1 MKFFLQKKNK
11 LYLLMIVMTGVVT
24 SLLCYAVHG
33 HALSYSY
40 FSLYPEII
48 TVMFSLHIILF
59 SFINMAFLSKKERV
73 YLLPF
78 ALGFFFS
85 ALFLFF
91 ALFIYYRYIDASGIV
106 TSSIATSYF
115 IRSFLLSLFFLQGL
129 LLYSVHQKPIAGFVQ
144 KAVFA
149 FQIVSGI
156 SFTVAFVFSF
166 LGSHAFLNIIKYNFY
181 DSWVVFFLTGMWA
194 VNLILTAYLSRLKN
208 PFWTAIF
215 ITMAVYL
222 ISLVIMYAS
231 RTFEQRNWYAARVF
245 EIIGT
250 LSVLHLLL
258 HDVFNRYKQSEKD
271 RDLSRFYSE
280 RDGMT
285 MLFNR
290 KCYHNKMSE
299 FLSQNVGSEV
309 SVLVG
314 DIDFFKRVNDTWG
327 HLQGD
332 KVIIRISRMIVES
345 IRSGDI
351 PGRIGGEEFSI
362 FLPFTSEATAFNIA
376 ERIRQKVENGDSLTT
391 EGDFPAKLTISFGL
405 YHEIISSQSSAD
417 TCIDCADKALYAA
430 KNSGRNRTAVFRG

>member
-1 MKFFLQKKNK
+1 MKIITQKKSVFC
-11 LYLLMIVMTGVVT
+11 LVIIITTGVIA
-24 SLLCYAVHG
+24 SLLCYIIHG
-33 HALSYSY
+33 HARSYSY

-59 SFINMAFLSKKERV
+59 SFTNMAFFSKKERV
-73 YLLPF
+73 YILSF

-85 ALFLFF
+85 AMLLFF
-91 ALFIYYRYIDASGIV
+91 ALFMYYRYIDVNGVV

-129 LLYSVHQKPIAGFVQ
+129 ILYSVHQKTIAGFLW
-144 KAVFA
+144 KAVIS

-156 SFTVAFVFSF
+156 SFTIAFIFSF
-166 LGSHAFLNIIKYNFY
+166 LGKNTFLDVIKYDFY
-181 DSWVVFFLTGMWA
+181 DSWVVYFLIGMWTA
-194 VNLILTAYLSRLKN
+194 NLILTLYISHLKN

-222 ISLVIMYAS
+222 ISLVIMYSS
-231 RTFEQRNWYAARVF
+231 RSFEQSNWYAARVF

-250 LSVLHLLL
+250 LSVLHILL

-271 RDLSRFYSE
+271 RDLSLFYSE

-285 MLFNR
+285 MLYNR
-290 KCYHNKMSE
+290 KCYHNKMSD

-345 IRSGDI
+345 IRSCDI
-351 PGRIGGEEFSI
+351 PGRIGGEEFSV
-362 FLPFTSEATAFNIA
+362 FLPFTSEAFAFNIA
-376 ERIRQKVENGDSLTT
+376 ERIRQKVENGDSVTT
-391 EGDFPAKLTISFGL
+391 EGDFPAKQTISFGL
-405 YHEIISSQSSAD
+405 YHEIISSQSTAD
-417 TCIDCADKALYAA
+417 ICIDRADKALYVA
-430 KNSGRNRTAVFRG
+430 KNSGRNQTSVYRS